1 MSKIEL
7 ESIPT
12 LRGRM
17 SFKETKVG
25 VWVLVRAR
33 VRVRVRVSVNPNPN
47 SRLQL
52 RPRVL
57 LTPDRLPSLAKP
69 AKSNCHEMI

>member
-7 ESIPT
+7 ESSPT

-17 SFKETKVG
+17 SFTETKIG
-25 VWVLVRAR
+25 VRVMVRA
-33 VRVRVRVSVNPNPN
+33 RVRVRVSVNPNPN
-47 SRLQL
+47 PRL